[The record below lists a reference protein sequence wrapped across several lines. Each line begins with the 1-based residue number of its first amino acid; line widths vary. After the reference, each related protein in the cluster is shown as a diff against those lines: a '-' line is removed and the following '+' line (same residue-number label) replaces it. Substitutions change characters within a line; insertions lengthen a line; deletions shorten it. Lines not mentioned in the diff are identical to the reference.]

1 MNYEYVAKEA
11 AEWALSKVGCAY
23 SQAKRTQPDTFDCSS
38 LVARAYMAFG
48 KQWRSG
54 GPIPRSNQE
63 VYDDDFELLW
73 PDNYAD
79 IGKTFGGKKEIALGN
94 RSGDLQFLCTDSA
107 TKRTN
112 RITHVAMVISP
123 SQIVHARG
131 TAYGVCTS
139 PITLYAGKV
148 CAIARYN
155 PACTLR
161 KGMKGYRTVQ
171 LQEAL
176 NRQGSSLSVD
186 GVFGSD
192 TEKALRSYQAKQGLS
207 GTGEADQ
214 ATLAALGI
222 SRSDDSGSETVMNPE
237 PVSREIRVTG
247 GSVHMRSGPGTA
259 YASVGIAHKGDI
271 CRVFDTSSWL
281 PIIHDGKVCWISN
294 KYTETNTEQ

>member
-11 AEWALSKVGCAY
+11 AEWALGKVGCAY

-38 LVARAYMAFG
+38 LVARAYMGFG
-48 KQWRSG
+48 KQWRFG

-73 PDNYAD
+73 PDNYED
-79 IGKTFGGKKEIALGN
+79 IGKTFGEKKEIALGN
-94 RSGDLQFLCTDSA
+94 RSGDLQFLCTDSG
-107 TKRTN
+107 TKRAN

-123 SQIVHARG
+123 LQIVHARG

-139 PITLYAGKV
+139 SIDLYAGKV

-161 KGMKGYRTVQ
+161 KGMKGHRTVQ

-176 NRQGSSLSVD
+176 NRQGASLPVD
-186 GVFGSD
+186 GVFGGD
-192 TEKALRSYQAKQGLS
+192 TERALCSYQVKQDLGD
-207 GTGEADQ
+207 TGKADQ

-222 SRSDDSGSETVMNPE
+222 SRPENGGSDSALNPE
-237 PVSREIRVTG
+237 PVAREIRVTG
-247 GSVHMRSGPGTA
+247 GSVHIRSGPGTA

-271 CRVFDTSSWL
+271 YHVFDTSSWL

-294 KYTETNTEQ
+294 KYTETITEP

>member
-11 AEWALSKVGCAY
+11 AEWALGKVGCAY
-23 SQAKRTQPDTFDCSS
+23 SQARRAQPDTFDCSS

-48 KQWRSG
+48 KQWRYG

-94 RSGDLQFLCTDSA
+94 QSGDLQFLCTDSA
-107 TKRTN
+107 TKRAN
-112 RITHVAMVISP
+112 RITHVAMVLSP

-148 CAIARYN
+148 CATARYN
-155 PACTLR
+155 PACALR

-176 NRQGSSLSVD
+176 NRQGASLPID

-192 TEKALRSYQAKQGLS
+192 TESALRSCQGKQGLIE
-207 GTGEADQ
+207 TGEAD
-214 ATLAALGI
+214 ADMLAALGI
-222 SRSDDSGSETVMNPE
+222 SRPENGGSDSALNPE
-237 PVSREIRVTG
+237 PVAREIRVTG
-247 GSVHMRSGPGTA
+247 GSVHIRSGPGTA

-271 CRVFDTSSWL
+271 YRVFDTSSWL
-281 PIIHDGKVCWISN
+281 PVIHDGKVCWISN
-294 KYTETNTEQ
+294 KYTETNTEP